1 MAINLQ
7 KGQRISLEKEA
18 GRGLN
23 PAATIALAVVRPV
36 PKTSGSPLT

>member
-18 GRGLN
+18 RRASGRAFHDLS
-23 PAATIALAVVRPV
+23 PAIRPYQ
-36 PKTSGSPLT
+36 